1 MNLVFHRGSTTT
13 QILSTQNSKLKV
25 LKFLKQSFVLCV
37 LTFYTNV
44 NSVSRHRKQEFF
56 ISSELPF
63 SVFMCQHGKLCFLA
77 RLLLFGRFLMVL
89 RGLTV
94 EGYIA
99 TFCSAVADNQ
109 SYWKSSW
116 VDRVS
121 PISVWYFSPGPKC
134 RAASIATIKSHP
146 LILFF
151 VSCFCFTASK
161 IICPEYKKL
170 FPPLLQDGL
179 RVGVSL

>member
-1 MNLVFHRGSTTT
+1 MFWPSIRT
-13 QILSTQNSKLKV
+13 
-25 LKFLKQSFVLCV
+25 
-37 LTFYTNV
+37 LTASHVTENWAFG
-44 NSVSRHRKQEFF
+44 
-56 ISSELPF
+56 SSELPF

-77 RLLLFGRFLMVL
+77 RLLLFGRFLMVQ